1 LGDLSEQEREEV
13 IAKIKMGQPLPTRY
27 RASLFGDASETELI
41 WPGKSNEIE
50 RVALPFQGI
59 EHIDEPRAETVVQP
73 TWFSLD
79 STSGRQVGGWTN
91 KLIWGDNKLILS
103 SLGNGPMRSQIEQA
117 GGLKLIYIDPP
128 FDVGADFSVDVE
140 IGDEDVTKTPSVIE
154 EFAYRDTWGRGRD
167 SYVAMMYERIKLM
180 HELLASDGS
189 IYVHVDSRVGSHVK
203 LLLDEVFGPE
213 SFQREI
219 IWRIGWVSGY
229 KSAAD
234 NWIRNHDTIFY
245 YVKDP
250 KTFTFNKEYIPYPTD
265 YVRRDGNAPTGK
277 GYPIEDVWNA
287 SPIEHELTGD
297 ESLDSIQIKS
307 FSREKTGYATQKN
320 ESLVRRI
327 ISASSNEGDLVAD
340 FFAGSG
346 TTMAVAEK
354 LGRKWIGADLGRF
367 AVHTARK
374 RLIDVQR
381 SRASAAQPYRAFEIL
396 NLGSYERQ
404 YFAGIDL
411 SLPEEQRLVESEL
424 KREQFLELVLE
435 AYGAKRTHQ
444 LAGFHGTKESA
455 AVLVGPLD
463 APVTQE
469 DVRMAIDRARSN
481 GIIRVDVVAFEFEMG
496 IKPLMAEQARD
507 EGLALTLKYIP
518 HDVFDRR
525 AIARGQVKFYDVG
538 YVEVKP
544 NQDKNR
550 NVTISL
556 TDFGVFY
563 VQDDADAAAVG
574 LKNGA
579 TRVIVDGGQVVRV
592 SKDKKGIIKKDVL
605 TKSWEDWVDYWAIDF
620 DYESQKE
627 IIAISK
633 SGREEQAWTGRYIFE
648 NQWQDFRT
656 KSNRSIQTKS
666 APHHYDT
673 PGDYKIAIKVVDVFG
688 NDTTKVIKV
697 AIK

>member
-1 LGDLSEQEREEV
+1 
-13 IAKIKMGQPLPTRY
+13 MGQPLPTRY